1 MYDAPSPTERRSAA
15 ARSAVCCNA
24 LLHQNASGNDT
35 QRGDDARHG
44 VRKIAAHQLRRNPQH
59 AIPEPTQVA
68 VPARIRRAVKFI
80 RPIIHFNYQFC
91 GGRKKIC
98 DVTVNRNLTT
108 KSNAELLT
116 SNSVPKYL
124 LGLRQN
130 LTKAGG
136 GQQTQQA
143 EAGKQIPNPPR
154 QAAASRPSQQTSS
167 QQTQQAEA
175 DKQIPNPPQQ

>member
-143 EAGKQIPNPPR
+143 EA
-154 QAAASRPSQQTSS
+154 
-167 QQTQQAEA
+167 